1 MKKKEI
7 NDYREALTNEEWN
20 EYYNKIDKI
29 RDNMYIKRR
38 KEKRGIVKVKNKY
51 VRYHIVEDHSEITG
65 VYEPNLFTTERER
78 KLNEVIGE
86 DSLYAI
92 YKEDGEKVRYSIE
105 DMFGK
110 RNFKRYSR
118 RNHSFVTIETSG
130 RVR

>member
-65 VYEPNLFTTERER
+65 VYEPNLFTIERER

>member
-29 RDNMYIKRR
+29 RDNMYIKRK

>member
-110 RNFKRYSR
+110 RNFKRYTR
-118 RNHSFVTIETSG
+118 RNDSFVTIETSG